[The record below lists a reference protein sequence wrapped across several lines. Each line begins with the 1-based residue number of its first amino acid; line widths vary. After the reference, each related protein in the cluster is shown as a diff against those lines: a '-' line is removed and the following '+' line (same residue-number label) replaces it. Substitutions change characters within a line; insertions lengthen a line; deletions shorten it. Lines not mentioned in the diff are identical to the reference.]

1 MLLSILLSED
11 DVKKRSLLYRAQH
24 DPPPLPPT
32 VSHTLQEDGKTMSI
46 RLGNSNGLDNS
57 NGAMKGVTLSL
68 DIAHTTDGD
77 VDEMGVVI
85 EVDREDKDKSLI
97 YTRTHTNTD
106 QQQHDAIYDEH
117 IPMDIDTHHH
127 QHPPVYNAAAAAGG
141 GVVRTTTDIED
152 IMDF

>member
-1 MLLSILLSED
+1 MLHSILLSED

-24 DPPPLPPT
+24 DPHPPPPVT
-32 VSHTLQEDGKTMSI
+32 HTLQEDDKTMSI
-46 RLGNSNGLDNS
+46 RLGNGNS

-77 VDEMGVVI
+77 VDEMGVVT

-127 QHPPVYNAAAAAGG
+127 HHPQPGHNAVVGGG
-141 GVVRTTTDIED
+141 GVSVRTTTDIED